1 MPTNSFQNWIV
12 SRDDDDIVWLK
23 IDVSKSS
30 TNVLSAEVFTE
41 LQQILTELVENTPA
55 GVAIISNKP
64 RGFIAG
70 ADVKEFTQITEKQQA
85 LEKIRFGQ
93 SVIDLLD
100 QLPCP
105 TISVIN
111 GFCLGGGLELSLA
124 CDYRIAL
131 DDPGTRLSLP
141 EIRLGIHP
149 GYGGTVRILRYV
161 NPLVAMDLMLT
172 GRSLDPRGA
181 KKIGLI
187 DHAIPHRHLKNTARK
202 ILLSKP
208 AKRKAPKLA
217 KLLNSNLIRPIV
229 AMQMRKQVSKKAHP
243 DHYPAPYA
251 LIDHWSKHYGNEKKM
266 LQHEAHSVA
275 ELSITDTAKNL
286 VRVFLLQNE
295 LKNLAD
301 SKQSPVKHVHIIG
314 AGVMGGDI
322 ATWCVTQGLNIT
334 LQDLKEESLA
344 KAKARAYKYF
354 KRRLKDRILIKDAID
369 RFVLDAQGYG
379 LSKADVIIEAIFE
392 NKKVKRDLYVAIE
405 PKIKKHALIATNTS
419 SIEIEELCDAIS
431 DPTRLVGLH
440 FFNPVTKM
448 PLVEIVTG
456 AQTNPEIS
464 QRAINFARQIGKLPL
479 PTKSSPGFLVNRI
492 LTPYMVE
499 AGLLKEAGAP
509 IAAIDRAATKFGMP
523 MGPVELAD
531 TVGLDVGL
539 YVAELLGNAYGFDV
553 PESFKALVESG
564 NLGKKSGKGF
574 YTWKNGKKVTSKIK
588 APSDNIEAIQDR
600 LMLRFLNAAIA
611 CHREK
616 VVENKDL
623 LDAGVIFGTGFAP
636 FRGGPIQYIESTGAA
651 SLLETLNSL
660 HKQYGDR
667 FTPDAGWQEFMP

>member
-344 KAKARAYKYF
+344 KAKARAFKYF
-354 KRRLKDRILIKDAID
+354 KRRLKDLILIKDAID

-392 NKKVKRDLYVAIE
+392 NKKVKRDFICCY
-405 PKIKKHALIATNTS
+405 
-419 SIEIEELCDAIS
+419 
-431 DPTRLVGLH
+431 
-440 FFNPVTKM
+440 
-448 PLVEIVTG
+448 
-456 AQTNPEIS
+456 
-464 QRAINFARQIGKLPL
+464 
-479 PTKSSPGFLVNRI
+479 
-492 LTPYMVE
+492 
-499 AGLLKEAGAP
+499 
-509 IAAIDRAATKFGMP
+509 
-523 MGPVELAD
+523 
-531 TVGLDVGL
+531 
-539 YVAELLGNAYGFDV
+539 
-553 PESFKALVESG
+553 
-564 NLGKKSGKGF
+564 
-574 YTWKNGKKVTSKIK
+574 
-588 APSDNIEAIQDR
+588 
-600 LMLRFLNAAIA
+600 
-611 CHREK
+611 
-616 VVENKDL
+616 
-623 LDAGVIFGTGFAP
+623 
-636 FRGGPIQYIESTGAA
+636 
-651 SLLETLNSL
+651 
-660 HKQYGDR
+660 
-667 FTPDAGWQEFMP
+667 